1 MSAVERLAVAPNPP
15 PPPVDSMTA
24 ARPLVASLALA
35 LASLA
40 PSAAL
45 AQAAAPKHC
54 VAVARD
60 PDDAV
65 RALAVRFERVI
76 ASHPGARGVADE
88 RARGALRGEPA
99 LDATADPNLVA
110 ARRALAFSEGDL
122 EPLSTIS
129 DQLGCASI
137 TVLTATPR
145 GLAVRR
151 FEALSRSFDA
161 ITESAEW
168 TEPAI
173 VQRLGLATDPVLSTP
188 PAARPTGPSAVTAV
202 PASAPTA
209 RPATSDPRVSV
220 ADPARASGNDRR
232 APVWAFVLAGVAGAA
247 LVGGFL
253 IAQSVGPSMPLVR
266 VSGPGVS
273 P

>member
-1 MSAVERLAVAPNPP
+1 
-15 PPPVDSMTA
+15 MTA
-24 ARPLVASLALA
+24 ARTFAAPFVVALA
-35 LASLA
+35 TLA
-40 PSAAL
+40 PSSAR

-76 ASHPGARGVADE
+76 ATHPAARGVADE
-88 RARGALRGEPA
+88 RARGALRGEPS
-99 LDATADPNLVA
+99 LDTAGDPALVA
-110 ARRALAFSEGDL
+110 ARRALAFSEGDV
-122 EPLSTIS
+122 EPLTTIS

-145 GLAVRR
+145 GLAARR

-173 VQRLGLATDPVLSTP
+173 VQRLGLATDPVLAATHASP
-188 PAARPTGPSAVTAV
+188 PSGPSAVTAA
-202 PASAPTA
+202 PANAPAARTSA
-209 RPATSDPRVSV
+209 RDPRVTV
-220 ADPARASGNDRR
+220 AAPGQSSGNDRR

-266 VSGPGVS
+266 VSGPGAS